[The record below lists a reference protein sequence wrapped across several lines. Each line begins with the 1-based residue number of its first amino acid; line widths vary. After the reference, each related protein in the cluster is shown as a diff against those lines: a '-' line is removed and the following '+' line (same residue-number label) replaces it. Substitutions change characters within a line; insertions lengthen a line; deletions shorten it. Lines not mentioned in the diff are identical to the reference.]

1 MSAGWLRIAICII
14 VMGGAVLAHEEPPK
28 SHEDLENQRLTTE
41 RIRQAGVRTEL
52 QHKIVFKAD
61 GSERYQYLAAGN
73 IYDRDGNL
81 RRGSIYDSNGSEI
94 VSVEFVYDLER
105 ELQEQNECVK
115 DSGCERSVFLY
126 RSDHLVALALD
137 LDKDGNP
144 KARLQYAYQLGD
156 TVVHLT
162 KRNAAE
168 SLLYTIDYCYFPDRQ
183 TGHMVRAI
191 KKDPAGKLELRTEQ
205 SWDSTG
211 LKEKKIYGAD
221 DKLMVRYEYV
231 RRPDGQLLSFKRY
244 APTGDCTQQMI
255 WEYGANDLPLR
266 HTTSDGAGHRSYTL
280 EYEYENW

>member
-1 MSAGWLRIAICII
+1 MSAGWLRITFCIVLLSGAIQ
-14 VMGGAVLAHEEPPK
+14 AHQEPPK
-28 SHEDLENQRLTTE
+28 SREDLEDQRLATE

-52 QHKIVFKAD
+52 QHKIVFRAD
-61 GSERYQYLAAGN
+61 GSEQYQYLAAGN

-81 RRGSIYDSNGSEI
+81 RRGSIYDSIGTEI

-162 KRNAAE
+162 KRSAAE
-168 SLLYTIDYCYFPDRQ
+168 SLLYSIDYVFSPDRQ

-191 KKDPAGKLELRTEQ
+191 KKDPAGKLQLRTEL
-205 SWDSTG
+205 SYDSTG
-211 LKEKKIYGAD
+211 LKEKKIFGAD
-221 DKLMVRYEYV
+221 DKLTVRYEYV
-231 RRPDGQLLSFKRY
+231 RRPDSQLLSLKRY
-244 APTGDCTQQMI
+244 APTGECTQQMV
-255 WEYGANDLPLR
+255 WEYGVNNLPLR
-266 HTTSDGAGHRSYTL
+266 HTTSDGAGHRTYTL